1 MKSLIFFPLE
11 LLSLHVCLTGQE
23 VTVLNCTKEGSGWI
37 LGKFL
42 KKSSNALAQLPR
54 EVMVSLSLEVFKNH
68 RYVAPR
74 DTVSRHGGTG

>member
-23 VTVLNCTKEGSGWI
+23 VTVLNCTKEGSGCI

-42 KKSSNALAQLPR
+42 KK
-54 EVMVSLSLEVFKNH
+54 E
-68 RYVAPR
+68 
-74 DTVSRHGGTG
+74 